1 MMGITHRRVHAN
13 GIQLHLAEAG
23 DGFPVVFL
31 HGFPELW
38 YTWRHQLAPVAAAG
52 YRAVALDVRGYGESD
67 APREVER
74 YRMLELTAD
83 VSGVLD
89 ALGAE
94 RGVLVGHDWGARIAW
109 HFAQLHPERTA
120 AVVALSVP
128 FFPRAPTVEELKRLS
143 GDAFNFALYFQEPG
157 VAEAEL
163 EADVRRTLRL
173 FMYALSGDAPPDLL
187 DALFRRKPATA
198 GALDG
203 VPEPPALPPWLGE
216 ADLDAYAAAFARTG
230 FRGAL
235 NRYRNMDRDARD
247 LGHLAAVKVAAPA
260 LFIGG
265 DRDSAVRYGSLEPMK
280 AAVPN
285 LREVALLSG
294 CGHWVEE
301 RPAEVNARLLAFLR
315 SEVAAA
321 PTP

>member
-1 MMGITHRRVHAN
+1 MADVTHRQVRAN
-13 GIQLHLAEAG
+13 GVELHLAEAG
-23 DGFPVVFL
+23 GGLPVLFV

-67 APREVER
+67 APREIER

-83 VSGVLD
+83 LAGVLD

-94 RGVLVGHDWGARIAW
+94 RAVVVGHDWGARIAW
-109 HFAQLHPERTA
+109 SFAQLHPERTA

-128 FFPRAPTVEELKRLS
+128 FFPRAPTVAELRRMS

-163 EADVRRTLRL
+163 EADVRRALRR

-187 DALFRRKPATA
+187 DALFQRRPATA
-198 GALDG
+198 RALDG
-203 VPEPPALPPWLGE
+203 MPEPAALPAWLGE
-216 ADLDAYAAAFARTG
+216 ADLDVYASAFERTG

-235 NRYRNMDRDARD
+235 NRYRNMDRDAQD
-247 LGHLAAVKVAAPA
+247 LAHVAAVKVAAPA

-265 DRDSAVRYGSLEPMK
+265 ERDSAVRYGSFEPMK
-280 AAVPN
+280 ASVPN
-285 LREVALLSG
+285 LRGIVLLPG

-301 RPAEVNARLLAFLR
+301 RPAEVNAALLAFLR
-315 SEVAAA
+315 REVPIDHA
-321 PTP
+321 